1 MDRNKWAF
9 WLFILAVFLV
19 ASIPSSLLLD
29 ALGRYRRSLAGFEPV
44 PLRPVQVRL
53 TPHREEPAA
62 LPNLEFVPFRL
73 KAPKAASVQLV
84 GDFNGWKPGALPLT
98 RSGECWEVLV
108 PLPPGRYRYLFLVD
122 GESRPDPE
130 NEAAE
135 LTAQGQR
142 ASVRSVP

>member
-19 ASIPSSLLLD
+19 ASVPSSLLLD
-29 ALGRYRRSLAGFEPV
+29 ALGRYRRSLSGFEPA
-44 PLRPVQVRL
+44 PLRPIQVRS
-53 TPHREEPAA
+53 TPHREEASA

-73 KAPKAASVQLV
+73 KAPTADSVQLI
-84 GDFNGWKPGALPLT
+84 GDFNGWKQGALPLA
-98 RSGECWEVLV
+98 RSGERWEVLV
-108 PLPPGRYRYLFLVD
+108 PLPPGRYRYLFVVD
-122 GESRPDPE
+122 GRALADPE
-130 NEAAE
+130 NKATE